1 VTHPCRAGLRRTCP
15 GRARLCL
22 FTLVLLLTFSA
33 PPAQGHDPSAWGGL
47 FRSRDYGATWV
58 SANRGTFL
66 SGAIALAISP
76 VDPDHLLLGTES
88 GLMRSRNGGR
98 DWTIEAPTIVLGSV
112 FAVAFDADG
121 QRALIATGLGI
132 FRSEAENSWREAPA
146 PRGASPA
153 RAIIRG
159 REAGRAYL
167 AGWTGLYRSDDWG
180 ASWSDATDG
189 LPQEPPTALVVTQD
203 GPETLYTVVQGKIW
217 MSIDGAHGWSSRGLE
232 LSSVSVDSLTADW
245 RHPAR
250 LWAAGSDGLF
260 RSNDGGANWQR
271 IGQAFPEP
279 DTIVNGIAA
288 SDEAVVATTS
298 RGIYRSVRGGEN
310 WRLITDIVPSHLGA
324 GPLLRDPSDPAS
336 LYAGFAL
343 IPYRE
348 LWQRTADRNGGLARV
363 GAGSLVGGGVLLLLV
378 TLVAV
383 TALRRLGRYYRP
395 ARKSAPSM
403 RSVEARQFEK
413 GMGP

>member
-1 VTHPCRAGLRRTCP
+1 
-15 GRARLCL
+15 
-22 FTLVLLLTFSA
+22 VLLLTFSA
-33 PPAQGHDPSAWGGL
+33 LPAQGHDPSAWGGL
-47 FRSRDYGATWV
+47 FRSRDYGAIWV

-76 VDPDHLLLGTES
+76 IDPDHLLLGTES

-98 DWTIEAPTIVLGSV
+98 DWTVEAPTVVLGSV

-121 QRALIATGLGI
+121 QRALVATGLGV
-132 FRSEAENSWREAPA
+132 FRSEAENSWRQTPT

-180 ASWSDATDG
+180 TSWSDATAG

-203 GPETLYTVVQGKIW
+203 GPETLYTVVQGRIW
-217 MSIDGAHGWSSRGLE
+217 MSVDGAHNWSRRGLD
-232 LSSVSVDSLTADW
+232 LPSVSIDALTADW
-245 RHPAR
+245 RHPSR
-250 LWAAGSDGLF
+250 LWAAGGNGLF
-260 RSNDGGANWQR
+260 RSNDSGANWQR

-288 SDEAVVATTS
+288 SDEAIVAATS
-298 RGIYRSVRGGEN
+298 RGIYRSVNGGEN
-310 WRLITDIVPSHLGA
+310 WTLISDIVPSHLGA

-348 LWQRTADRNGGLARV
+348 LWQRTADRKE
-363 GAGSLVGGGVLLLLV
+363 GSVRVGGGSLIGGGVFLLLV
-378 TLVAV
+378 TFAAV
-383 TALRRLGRYYRP
+383 TALRWLGRYYRP
-395 ARKSAPSM
+395 AGRSDPTM
-403 RSVEARQFEK
+403 RTAEAHRFEK
-413 GMGP
+413 EIRP

>member
-1 VTHPCRAGLRRTCP
+1 VTRSCSAGLRRTCP
-15 GRARLCL
+15 GRSRLCL

-33 PPAQGHDPSAWGGL
+33 LPAQGHDPSAWGGL

-76 VDPDHLLLGTES
+76 IDPDHLLLGTES

-98 DWTIEAPTIVLGSV
+98 DWTVEAPTTVPGSV
-112 FAVAFDADG
+112 FAVAFDANG

-132 FRSEAENSWREAPA
+132 FRSEAENNWREAPT

-180 ASWSDATDG
+180 ASWSDATGG
-189 LPQEPPTALVVTQD
+189 LPQEPSAALVVTQD

-217 MSIDGAHGWSSRGLE
+217 TSIDGAHSWSRRGLE

-250 LWAAGSDGLF
+250 LWAAGSDRLF
-260 RSNDGGANWQR
+260 RSNDGGASWQR

-288 SDEAVVATTS
+288 SDEAVVVATS
-298 RGIYRSVRGGEN
+298 RGIYRSVNGGED
-310 WRLITDIVPSHLGA
+310 WKPVTDIVPSHLGA

-343 IPYRE
+343 VPYRE
-348 LWQRTADRNGGLARV
+348 LWQRTADRNRGSVRV
-363 GAGSLVGGGVLLLLV
+363 GAGSLVGGGVLLILV

-383 TALRRLGRYYRP
+383 VALRWLGRYYQP
-395 ARKSAPSM
+395 AVRSDPPM
-403 RSVEARQFEK
+403 RTAEARQFKKEI
-413 GMGP
+413 GP